1 MNWTNYKYCDWC
13 NFNSEN
19 ESELEK
25 HVKKYYFTHTHNF
38 MNQNIQKVKV
48 EISEMKENGFVL
60 KTMAMA
66 DFQQEHG
73 KRNLT
78 YRTHY

>member
-1 MNWTNYKYCDWC
+1 
-13 NFNSEN
+13 
-19 ESELEK
+19 
-25 HVKKYYFTHTHNF
+25 

-48 EISEMKENGFVL
+48 EISHMKENGFVL